1 MYFVYILSNW
11 NHRVLY
17 IGVTSE
23 LKRRIYEHKNGL
35 HDGFTKRYHV
45 HKLLYYEKFGDVY
58 RAISRE
64 KQLKTWSREK
74 KNELINRINPE
85 WLDISEYF

>member
-45 HKLLYYEKFGDVY
+45 HKLLYYEKFGDVH

>member
-17 IGVTSE
+17 IGVTNE

>member
-17 IGVTSE
+17 IGVTNE

-45 HKLLYYEKFGDVY
+45 H
-58 RAISRE
+58 
-64 KQLKTWSREK
+64 
-74 KNELINRINPE
+74 
-85 WLDISEYF
+85 